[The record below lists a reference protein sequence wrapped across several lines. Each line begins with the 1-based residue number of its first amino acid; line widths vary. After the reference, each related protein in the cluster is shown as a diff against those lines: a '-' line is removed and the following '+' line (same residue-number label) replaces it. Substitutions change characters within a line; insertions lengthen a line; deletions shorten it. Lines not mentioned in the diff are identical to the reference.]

1 MPIMNVLTINA
12 GSSSIKFA
20 LFESGRDEALRE
32 GQISWANGDRG
43 HADLTV
49 STREG
54 KPELATVAVR
64 DDQAAATWAM
74 RAALG
79 SAANRATVDVVGHR
93 VVHGGTQFCESVV
106 IDAKVKAAIAHW
118 GKLAPLHNPPAL
130 TAIEA
135 AEAAFPGIPQV
146 AVFDT
151 AFYRNLPRKAFVF
164 PLPYEYYQKW
174 GVRRFGFHG
183 TSYSYCSLRSA
194 EMLNG
199 RSQPLNLVIC
209 HLGGGCSATA
219 IRGGA
224 PIATTMGF
232 SPLDGLM
239 MGTRPGSLDPGIL
252 LALQREHG
260 LTAEQIARD
269 LNSSSGLLGV
279 SGISSDVAE
288 IEKAAAKGDERASLA
303 LEMFADRVRSAIG
316 GLAVT
321 LGSVDALVFTDRVGE
336 TSQAL
341 RASICDG
348 LELLGLHLDPQLNQQ
363 AKPDTDIATAKSAG
377 RILVVHT
384 REELMI
390 AREAARVITPSRVHA
405 PSHSAFAD
413 RRL

>member
-1 MPIMNVLTINA
+1 MNVLTINA

-20 LFESGRDEALRE
+20 LYESGRDEALRE
-32 GQISWANGDRG
+32 GQISWANGQRG
-43 HADLTV
+43 QAGLTV
-49 STREG
+49 CPRGG
-54 KPELATVAVR
+54 KPELSTVAVR
-64 DDQAAATWAM
+64 DDQAAATCAM
-74 RAALG
+74 HAALG
-79 SAANRATVDVVGHR
+79 SGSKRAANVAAVGHR
-93 VVHGGTQFCESVV
+93 VVHGGTQFRESVV
-106 IDAKVKAAIAHW
+106 IDAQVKAAIAHW

-151 AFYRNLPRKAFVF
+151 AFYRNLPPKAFVF
-164 PLPYEYYQKW
+164 PLPYNYYEKL
-174 GVRRFGFHG
+174 GLRRFGFHG
-183 TSYSYCSLRSA
+183 TSYSYCTLRA
-194 EMLNG
+194 TEMLN
-199 RSQPLNLVIC
+199 RRAQPLNLVIC

-224 PIATTMGF
+224 PVATTMGF
-232 SPLDGLM
+232 SPLGGLM

-252 LALQREHG
+252 LALQQEHG

-279 SGISSDVAE
+279 SGVSADAAE
-288 IEKAAAKGDERASLA
+288 IEQAAAKGDERARLA
-303 LEMFADRVRSAIG
+303 LDMFADRVRTAIG

-336 TSQAL
+336 TSPAL

-348 LELLGLHLDPQLNQQ
+348 LGILGLQIDRRLNQSAQ
-363 AKPDTDIATAKSAG
+363 PDRDIATADSPA
-377 RILVVHT
+377 RILVIHT

-390 AREAARVITPSRVHA
+390 AREAARIAASPHTPAASRPA
-405 PSHSAFAD
+405 LAA
-413 RRL
+413 RLS